1 MDTRSKATGARKP
14 TRRVAKLRAVSERL
28 PLRVGIGVGLV
39 AGGVL
44 ALQVLLTRLFSA
56 TLFYHFTFLGISL
69 ALLGAGAGAI
79 LVYVR
84 PDWFGG
90 PVRGQLVRWSGALA
104 LSLVVIPLLLVRLHF
119 SVDGALTTAFVL
131 KLALASALTTVMF
144 LAGGITIALAIRAYT
159 VDVSRLYA
167 MDLVG
172 AALGAVVV

>member
-14 TRRVAKLRAVSERL
+14 TRRVAKLRAVNERL
-28 PLRVGIGVGLV
+28 PLRVGTGVGLV
-39 AGGVL
+39 AGCVL

-84 PDWFGG
+84 PERFAG
-90 PVRGQLVRWSGALA
+90 PVRAQLVRWSVAMA
-104 LSLVVIPLLLVRLHF
+104 ASLIVIPLVIVRLHF
-119 SVDGALTTAFVL
+119 SVDGALTAGFIT
-131 KLALASALTTVMF
+131 KLALASALTTLMF

-159 VDVSRLYA
+159 AHVSRLYA

-172 AALGAVVV
+172 AAL

>member
-39 AGGVL
+39 AGCVL

-79 LVYVR
+79 LVYVWPQR
-84 PDWFGG
+84 FEG
-90 PVRGQLVRWSGALA
+90 PVREQLVRWAVLLAAL
-104 LSLVVIPLLLVRLHF
+104 LVVIPLVLVRLHF
-119 SVDGALTTAFVL
+119 AVDGALTAAFVL
-131 KLALASALTTVMF
+131 KLAFASALTTLIF

-159 VDVSRLYA
+159 AEVSRLYA

-172 AALGAVVV
+172 AALGA